1 MVSIQENHREI
12 IRVQTLRQFSHYNAA
27 KTFIEGWK
35 ILEMDPVH
43 AEKIF
48 ETVVQIEPD
57 NPYGWMYLL
66 LAREDTGCLLS
77 KLIMTCSKLIDVST
91 KKNIHGLDG
100 LSKMMMK
107 GYLKRAEEM
116 GLKIR

>member
-1 MVSIQENHREI
+1 MDNDAREI
-12 IRVQTLRQFSHYNAA
+12 TRVQTQRQFSHYTAA
-27 KTFIEGWK
+27 KLFIEGWK
-35 ILEMDPVH
+35 ILEMDPKR
-43 AEKIF
+43 AEKFF

-57 NPYGWMYLL
+57 NPHGWMYLL
-66 LAREDTGCLLS
+66 MTREDTGCLLS

-91 KKNIHGLDG
+91 KKHIHGLDG

-116 GLKIR
+116 GLTAV